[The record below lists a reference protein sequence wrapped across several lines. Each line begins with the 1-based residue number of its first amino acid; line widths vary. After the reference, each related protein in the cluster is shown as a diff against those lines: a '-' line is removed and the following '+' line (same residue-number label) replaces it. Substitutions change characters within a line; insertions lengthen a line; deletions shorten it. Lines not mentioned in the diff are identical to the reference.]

1 MKNKKLLSVGC
12 SFTAHSG
19 FDQNIHKHWL
29 PQFAKK
35 YNFELTNLG
44 LPGCSNAE
52 IFFRTVE
59 AISTCA
65 DYDFVTVQWTSLHR
79 LWVYHNDKNID
90 DYTMVNATGIGG
102 LHSGSDHVKIYQKL
116 HHGYFGNEYVAL
128 KQWLLYTI
136 ALEVFLKSRNLKF
149 VFIRG
154 TENYLDTIPKISYNK
169 NTGFENSV
177 LKPAQTD
184 TIGKDDTTTYFDDMF
199 DTKNNTDVLV
209 LEKLSDIQNLIKQ
222 SQCLTWLNFDSK
234 PFTKI
239 GPVDDRADDNSHPGP
254 IANKN
259 LFNQLTDYYAKLD
272 NNS

>member
-19 FDQNIHKHWL
+19 FEQNIHKHWL

-35 YNFELTNLG
+35 HNFELTNLG

-59 AISTCA
+59 EISTCT

-90 DYTMVNATGIGG
+90 NYTMVNGTGIGG
-102 LHSGSDHVKIYQKL
+102 LHSDSDHVKMYQKL
-116 HHGYFGNEYVAL
+116 HHGYFGNQYVAL

-136 ALEVFLKSRNLKF
+136 ALEVFLKSRDLKF

-169 NTGFENSV
+169 DTGFENTV
-177 LKPAQTD
+177 LK
-184 TIGKDDTTTYFDDMF
+184 IVDDIPTYFDDMF
-199 DTKNNTDVLV
+199 DTKNNADDLII
-209 LEKLSDIQNLIKQ
+209 EKLSDIQNLIKQ
-222 SQCLTWLNFDSK
+222 SQSLTWLNFDSK
-234 PFTKI
+234 PFTKL
-239 GPVDDRADDNSHPGP
+239 GPPDDRADDKSHPGP

-259 LFNQLTDYYAKLD
+259 LCKQLTDYYTKLD

>member
-1 MKNKKLLSVGC
+1 MKNKKLLSIGC

-29 PQFAKK
+29 SQFAKNN
-35 YNFELTNLG
+35 NFETTNLG

-59 AISTCA
+59 AISKCA

-90 DYTMVNATGIGG
+90 DYTMVNGTGIGG
-102 LHSGSDHVKIYQKL
+102 LHSDSDHVKTYQKI
-116 HHGYFGNEYVAL
+116 HHGYFGNQYVAL

-136 ALEVFLKSRNLKF
+136 ALEVFLKSQNLKF
-149 VFIRG
+149 VFILG
-154 TENYLDTIPKISYNK
+154 AQNYLDTIPKISYNK
-169 NTGFENSV
+169 DTGFENTV
-177 LKPAQTD
+177 LK
-184 TIGKDDTTTYFDDMF
+184 IVDDIATYFDDMF
-199 DTKNNTDVLV
+199 DTKNNADDLII
-209 LEKLSDIQNLIKQ
+209 EKLSDIQNLIKQ

-234 PFTKI
+234 PFTKL
-239 GPVDDRADDNSHPGP
+239 GPDDDRADDNSHPGP

-259 LFNQLTDYYAKLD
+259 LCKQLTDYYAKLD

>member
-19 FDQNIHKHWL
+19 FVQNIHKHWL

-35 YNFELTNLG
+35 HNFELTNLG

-59 AISTCA
+59 EISTCT

-79 LWVYHNDKNID
+79 LWVYHNEKNID
-90 DYTMVNATGIGG
+90 DYTMVNGTGIGG
-102 LHSGSDHVKIYQKL
+102 LHSDSDHVKMYQKL

-136 ALEVFLKSRNLKF
+136 ALEDFLKSRGLKF

-169 NTGFENSV
+169 NTGFDNSV

-184 TIGKDDTTTYFDDMF
+184 TIGKNNRLKTFE
-199 DTKNNTDVLV
+199 NTDF
-209 LEKLSDIQNLIKQ
+209 K
-222 SQCLTWLNFDSK
+222 
-234 PFTKI
+234 TKR
-239 GPVDDRADDNSHPGP
+239 G
-254 IANKN
+254 
-259 LFNQLTDYYAKLD
+259 
-272 NNS
+272 